1 MQINMKRF
9 LLLTLMTMIALPS
22 FSQGRLLESSA
33 GKKPLWVKHDVERYD
48 VLKISM
54 ESTVS
59 LEDAKARAFDGLRNL
74 IVNTTT
80 SYMLGIDMD
89 GRSADDILE
98 EVRNSTF
105 VKNIS
110 EYSAIETYWEHRLIK
125 RQDVYIYYILYDF
138 NDFEKKKIS
147 LEIDKAD
154 SGTLDKLNN
163 L

>member
-1 MQINMKRF
+1 MKRF
-9 LLLTLMTMIALPS
+9 LLLTLMTMMALPS

-33 GKKPLWVKHDVERYD
+33 EKKPMWVKHDVEKYD
-48 VLKISM
+48 VFKISM

-59 LEDAKARAFDGLRNL
+59 LEDAKTKAFDGLRNL
-74 IVNTTT
+74 VI
-80 SYMLGIDMD
+80 
-89 GRSADDILE
+89 
-98 EVRNSTF
+98 
-105 VKNIS
+105 
-110 EYSAIETYWEHRLIK
+110 YWEHRLIK

-154 SGTLDKLNN
+154 SGTLNELNN

>member
-9 LLLTLMTMIALPS
+9 LLLTLMTVIALPS
-22 FSQGRLLESSA
+22 FSQGRLLESSSE
-33 GKKPLWVKHDVERYD
+33 KRPLWVKHDVERYD

-59 LEDAKARAFDGLRNL
+59 LEDAKAKAFDGLRNL
-74 IVNTTT
+74 VINNTTT
-80 SYMLGIDMD
+80 YMLKVNYD
-89 GRSADDILE
+89 GREAE
-98 EVRNSTF
+98 EIMNDVRNSDF
-105 VKNIS
+105 VRNIS

-125 RQDVYIYYILYDF
+125 RQDVYIYYILYEF

>member
-1 MQINMKRF
+1 
-9 LLLTLMTMIALPS
+9 
-22 FSQGRLLESSA
+22 
-33 GKKPLWVKHDVERYD
+33 
-48 VLKISM
+48 M
-54 ESTVS
+54 ESKVS

-80 SYMLGIDMD
+80 SYILGIDMD

-125 RQDVYIYYILYDF
+125 RQDVYIYYVLYDF

-147 LEIDKAD
+147 LEVDQANSRIMDE
-154 SGTLDKLNN
+154 LNKL
-163 L
+163 

>member
-1 MQINMKRF
+1 MKRF
-9 LLLTLMTMIALPS
+9 LLLALMTMMALPS

-33 GKKPLWVKHDVERYD
+33 EKKPMWVKHDVEKYD

-59 LEDAKARAFDGLRNL
+59 LEDAKTKAFDGLRNL
-74 IVNTTT
+74 VINTTT
-80 SYMLGIDMD
+80 TYMLRINHD
-89 GRSADDILE
+89 GREAE
-98 EVRNSTF
+98 EIMNDVRNSDF
-105 VKNIS
+105 VRNIS

-147 LEIDKAD
+147 LDIDQARSSTMD
-154 SGTLDKLNN
+154 ELNKL
-163 L
+163 

>member
-1 MQINMKRF
+1 MKRF
-9 LLLTLMTMIALPS
+9 LLLTLMAMIALPS
-22 FSQGRLLESSA
+22 LCQGRLLEISSE
-33 GKKPLWVKHDVERYD
+33 KRPVWVKRDVEKYD
-48 VLKISM
+48 VLKIRM
-54 ESTVS
+54 ESKVS

-125 RQDVYIYYILYDF
+125 RQDVYIYYVLYDF

-147 LEIDKAD
+147 LEVDQANSRIMDE
-154 SGTLDKLNN
+154 LNKL
-163 L
+163 

>member
-1 MQINMKRF
+1 
-9 LLLTLMTMIALPS
+9 MTMMALPS

-33 GKKPLWVKHDVERYD
+33 EKKPMWVKHDVEKYD

-59 LEDAKARAFDGLRNL
+59 LEDAKTRAFDGLRNL
-74 IVNTTT
+74 VINTTT
-80 SYMLGIDMD
+80 TYMLRINHD
-89 GRSADDILE
+89 GREAE
-98 EVRNSTF
+98 EIMNDVRNSDF
-105 VKNIS
+105 VRNIS

-147 LEIDKAD
+147 LDIDQARSSTMD
-154 SGTLDKLNN
+154 ELNKL
-163 L
+163 

>member
-1 MQINMKRF
+1 MKRF
-9 LLLTLMTMIALPS
+9 LLLTLMTMMALPS

-33 GKKPLWVKHDVERYD
+33 EKKPMWVKHDVEKYD

-59 LEDAKARAFDGLRNL
+59 LEDAKTRAFDGLRNL
-74 IVNTTT
+74 VINTTT
-80 SYMLGIDMD
+80 TYMLRINHD
-89 GRSADDILE
+89 GREAE
-98 EVRNSTF
+98 EIMNDVRNSDF
-105 VKNIS
+105 VRNIS

-147 LEIDKAD
+147 LDIDQARSSTMD
-154 SGTLDKLNN
+154 ELNKL
-163 L
+163 